1 MKQCQ
6 SAGAMRFD
14 SRTTRNPRFIYFDDV
29 LARRLRPELFTSE
42 DALEQAKAFARAE
55 LDKDRTEAS
64 V

>member
-1 MKQCQ
+1 
-6 SAGAMRFD
+6 MRFD